1 MNAFEEMDE
10 LFRRADFSAENPE
23 LKRRLWQK
31 ILERISEN
39 DDEDY
44 ELTKDDLINLAAAGE
59 HHSRWNFG

>member
-1 MNAFEEMDE
+1 MDAFEEMDE

-59 HHSRWNFG
+59 HHSRWHFG